1 MVIYRKVSPILCYDL
16 LISLRPEEEKKTST
30 SLFISKRKAEI
41 TQYQKKYKVSVQTEN
56 TMAPCLVGLAW
67 LCWWPLSQGV
77 ATQPKQYHPLSNSG
91 VDFWPL
97 DISLFFLIASFQF
110 YCGSLQFLI
119 LLLMP
124 SWQPLSV
131 QPRTVKCRC
140 YFLNGGMFKLGFSKG
155 SKKLRRA
162 WIHHVTGPTTCRNW
176 TAGSANQRN
185 PTVQWI
191 TLHCGVF
198 WFVI

>member
-77 ATQPKQYHPLSNSG
+77 ALKVQITSVVLLSANQST
-91 VDFWPL
+91 WM
-97 DISLFFLIASFQF
+97 FFVTLCDT
-110 YCGSLQFLI
+110 Y
-119 LLLMP
+119 
-124 SWQPLSV
+124 
-131 QPRTVKCRC
+131 RC
-140 YFLNGGMFKLGFSKG
+140 LHCSCLVLNGSPLTILREKNKYFF
-155 SKKLRRA
+155 SKKLKTLTVMLWWECSKINKMFVVINKLSWNTSFSA
-162 WIHHVTGPTTCRNW
+162 GISQFMPTEDP
-176 TAGSANQRN
+176 AYS
-185 PTVQWI
+185 
-191 TLHCGVF
+191 
-198 WFVI
+198 FVPFSF